1 MARNIYFIG
10 TAGSGKSTMTAAF
23 QQWMGDK
30 ALDTVIMNLDP
41 GAERLMYEPDIDV
54 RDWVKLEEVMEEYG
68 LGPNG
73 AQIMC
78 ADMIAVNIKE
88 LTDTLETYK
97 TNYVLIDTPGQMELF
112 TFREASRAIVEAFG
126 QEDSYIVF
134 LSDASLAKSPT
145 GLLSLIMMSATT
157 QFRFLTPLLNV
168 LSKSDLLSEDDL
180 ETLLERTKDPYRL
193 YNDLFEERGE
203 SGVTVEMFKAL
214 ENVGVYR
221 TMVPVSARDMSGLED
236 IYNNIQQFFEGGED
250 LAKD

>member
-23 QQWMGDK
+23 QEWMGDRD
-30 ALDTVIMNLDP
+30 LDTVVMNLDP
-41 GAERLMYEPDIDV
+41 GAVNLAYEPDIDV
-54 RDWVKLEEVMEEYG
+54 RDWVKLEDIMDEYG

-78 ADMIAVNIKE
+78 ADLVAVNIRE
-88 LTDTLETYK
+88 LAEALETYK

-126 QEDSYIVF
+126 QEDSYLVF
-134 LSDASLAKSPT
+134 LSDASLARSPT
-145 GLLSLIMMSATT
+145 GLLSLVMLSATT

-168 LSKSDLLSEDDL
+168 LSKSDLLGDDDL
-180 ETLLERTKDPYRL
+180 ETLLERTGDPYRL
-193 YNDLFEERGE
+193 YNDLSEERGE
-203 SGVTVEMFKAL
+203 SAVTVELFKAL

-221 TMVPVSARDMSGLED
+221 TMIPVSARNMTGLED
-236 IYNNIQQFFEGGED
+236 IYNNIQQFFAGGED
-250 LAKD
+250 LSKD